1 MNKDTKLR
9 EVQAALVYC
18 ACEFT
23 PDDSGHVHLRPDLAW
38 YEGRRCVFVCG
49 VDTLRSKENRL
60 EAQATDPPSA
70 LFGLD

>member
-38 YEGRRCVFVCG
+38 YEGQA
-49 VDTLRSKENRL
+49 LRVRMW
-60 EAQATDPPSA
+60 
-70 LFGLD
+70 G